1 MDPKRNVRPFGTPP
15 GPAGSPGPGKGMPL
29 AAKAALG
36 RVPAAPP
43 PRRSI
48 QEELERLTAD
58 IQQLRVEFERFLS
71 GAAAVPPEELRS
83 RVQALFRQL
92 RGRTINSVA
101 EGFQLGE
108 LEARFNTYN
117 ERFNRR
123 LREAEEGRHATRTVA
138 PPPRRFDVR
147 RGVVFGGAVDPEA
160 VEALYQGLAGSADGG
175 PKFDL
180 GSFQTYIERQVAAI
194 RAKTGCSEV
203 QFRLA
208 DEEGKLKLKARPVS
222 P

>member
-1 MDPKRNVRPFGTPP
+1 MDPKRNLRPV
-15 GPAGSPGPGKGMPL
+15 GPSPPL

-36 RVPAAPP
+36 RTPPAPP

-48 QEELERLTAD
+48 QEELEKLSTD
-58 IQQLRVEFERFLS
+58 LQLLRVEFERFLS
-71 GAAAVPPEELRS
+71 GAVPVPPEDLRS
-83 RVQALFRQL
+83 RVLATFRQL
-92 RGRTINSVA
+92 RGRSVSSVA

-123 LREAEEGRHATRTVA
+123 LRDQEEGRHAGRAVAA
-138 PPPRRFDVR
+138 PPPSAFDVR
-147 RGVVFGGAVDPEA
+147 RGVVIGAAADAEA
-160 VEALYQGLAGSADGG
+160 VEALYQGLAKSEGG

-180 GSFQTYIERQVAAI
+180 GSFQSYIERQVASI

-208 DEEGKLKLKARPVS
+208 DEDGKLKLKARPV
-222 P
+222 

>member
-1 MDPKRNVRPFGTPP
+1 MDPKRNVRPFA
-15 GPAGSPGPGKGMPL
+15 PAPL

-36 RVPAAPP
+36 RAPAPP
-43 PRRSI
+43 PARRSI
-48 QEELERLTAD
+48 QEDLEKLSVD
-58 IQQLRVEFERFLS
+58 IQQLRIEFERFLS
-71 GAAAVPPEELRS
+71 GAVATPPEELRS

-92 RGRTINSVA
+92 RGRTTHSVA

-123 LREAEEGRHATRTVA
+123 LREVEEGRPASRAIA

-147 RGVVFGGAVDPEA
+147 RGVVFGPAIDPEA
-160 VEALYQGLAGSADGG
+160 VEALYQELAGAGGG

-180 GSFQTYIERQVAAI
+180 GSFQSYIERQVGAI

-208 DEEGKLKLKARPVS
+208 EEEGKLKLKARPV
-222 P
+222 PV